1 MEEVKLEDARARLE
15 ELVERAVNG
24 ETIVIETAAG
34 KTAALGP
41 AAPVTP
47 TSRPVFDWAAHF
59 RWLES
64 QPMDPRPQQDV
75 IDEWRGKARY

>member
-1 MEEVKLEDARARLE
+1 
-15 ELVERAVNG
+15 
-24 ETIVIETAAG
+24 
-34 KTAALGP
+34 
-41 AAPVTP
+41 
-47 TSRPVFDWAAHF
+47 VFDWAAHF